1 MDAPGAGGFAMKGY
15 VSAVRFVGMDYW
27 TAMSDTVPAYSVT
40 DYLEYFETDQ
50 SIKRGDRLKVVDGVA
65 KKI

>member
-1 MDAPGAGGFAMKGY
+1 MKGY

-50 SIKRGDRLKVVDGVA
+50 SIKRSGRLKVVDGRAVRV
-65 KKI
+65 

>member
-1 MDAPGAGGFAMKGY
+1 MKGY

-50 SIKRGDRLKVVDGVA
+50 SIKRGDRLKVVGGVA
-65 KKI
+65 TKI